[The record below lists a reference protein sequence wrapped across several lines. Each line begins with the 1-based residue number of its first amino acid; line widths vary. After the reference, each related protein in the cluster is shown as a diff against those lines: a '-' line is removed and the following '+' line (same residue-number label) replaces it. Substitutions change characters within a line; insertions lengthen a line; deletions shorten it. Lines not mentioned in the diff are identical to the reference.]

1 MQAGLYITPARD
13 HAKLPQSGQK
23 LMSADM
29 ADTGEHVGS
38 TAGEDLGCLP

>member
-1 MQAGLYITPARD
+1 MQAGLYITPATD
-13 HAKLPQSGQK
+13 HAKLPHNK

-38 TAGEDLGCLP
+38 TAGEGLGCLP